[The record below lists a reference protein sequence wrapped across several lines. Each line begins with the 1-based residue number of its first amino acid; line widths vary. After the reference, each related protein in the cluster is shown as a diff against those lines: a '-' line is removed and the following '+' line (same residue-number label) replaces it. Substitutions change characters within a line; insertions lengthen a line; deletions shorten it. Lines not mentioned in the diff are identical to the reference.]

1 MCEYNFFNT
10 AQFEPHV
17 RLSRSARSFGSMFG
31 GSDSY
36 VEFVSDSVEPCKH
49 ERCGKIDL
57 REKPGRDLVLQN
69 LTRQPD

>member
-1 MCEYNFFNT
+1 
-10 AQFEPHV
+10 
-17 RLSRSARSFGSMFG
+17 MFG